1 VWQDSFLLIQPSPF
15 EIPPT
20 IAGTPDGDDKNL
32 IFASHFYDGITL
44 IMKKWNKV
52 WNVDVL
58 GVLRGRYSNP
68 AFAIKLGET
77 AIRNCFRDQLREIRR
92 EGDQNMGIHPSLF
105 TEIGIPYDMDDQYAY
120 KTGDY
125 SSQSAAIDANFFAV
139 EGSGVSGST
148 WWVYTA
154 TNSHYWGDNWN
165 GEDLS
170 IYSAEDL
177 PLPEPS
183 ASRNHLSAD
192 PHSASYSASQ
202 SSLPITPSNLQK
214 TLSVD
219 AMTSDRLSSSRSSSS
234 HGQQR
239 SSSHTRA
246 AADDQPK
253 KGYRAAEAY
262 VRPVPISVH
271 GTISTYGFD
280 LRNCTFSLN
289 LTATSATDKNFPTEI
304 FLPAYHFPQIP
315 GKTTVEVSGGKWEI
329 GAVPVGTEGAS
340 RQVLKWW
347 HAEGE
352 QKLVVR
358 GVKRRRG
365 QVGAANVEDGEGDGA
380 GYVETLFRMFGGGNR

>member
-1 VWQDSFLLIQPSPF
+1 M
-15 EIPPT
+15 
-20 IAGTPDGDDKNL
+20 

-44 IMKKWNKV
+44 IMKKWNKI

-92 EGDQNMGIHPSLF
+92 EGDENMGVHPSLF
-105 TEIGIPYDMDDQYAY
+105 TEIGIPYDMDDQHAY

-170 IYSAEDL
+170 IYSADDL

-183 ASRNHLSAD
+183 ASRSHLSAD
-192 PHSASYSASQ
+192 PHHPSYSASQ
-202 SSLPITPSNLQK
+202 SSLPITPSSLQK

-219 AMTSDRLSSSRSSSS
+219 AMTSDRDLRSRQRSRS
-234 HGQQR
+234 R
-239 SSSHTRA
+239 PR

-280 LRNCTFSLN
+280 LRNCTFSLT
-289 LTATSATDKNFPTEI
+289 LAAASATDKDFPTEV
-304 FLPAYHFPQIP
+304 FLPAYHFPQSP

-329 GAVPVGTEGAS
+329 GVVPVGDCGAS
-340 RQVLKWW
+340 RQVLRWW

-352 QKLVVR
+352 QKLVVH

-365 QVGAANVEDGEGDGA
+365 QVGEASAEEGEGDGP
-380 GYVETLFRMFGGGNR
+380 GYVESLFRMFGGR